1 MAIDNKYTATDRL
14 CDLIDDNFKLLMV
27 MSRFGISLGF
37 GEKSVKEVCEAENVD
52 CDTFL
57 AVANFISSEQ
67 TSFSVEELPKLS
79 IPSLMDYL
87 KNAHTYFLNFVL
99 PMLRRKLIEAIDC
112 SREDNAAF
120 LILKFFDVFVNEVQE
135 HMQYENEQVFS
146 YVEAL
151 LGGKLNRKFNITK
164 FASHHSK
171 IDERLKELKGIITK
185 YYTESSDNL
194 LLSATLYDIYS
205 CEQDLASHNLVEDC
219 LFVPAVMQVEKKLR
233 NEQ

>member
-99 PMLRRKLIEAIDC
+99 PMLRRKLIEAIGC
-112 SREDNAAF
+112 SREDNVAF
-120 LILKFFDVFVNEVQE
+120 LILKFFDVFVNEVRE

-151 LGGKLNRKFNITK
+151 LGGKLNRKFNITM

-219 LFVPAVMQVEKKLR
+219 LFVPAVMQVEKELR

>member
-99 PMLRRKLIEAIDC
+99 PMLRRKLIEAIGC
-112 SREDNAAF
+112 SLEDNVAF
-120 LILKFFDVFVNEVQE
+120 LILKFYDVFVNEVRE

-151 LGGKLNRKFNITK
+151 LGGKLNRKFNITM

>member
-37 GEKSVKEVCEAENVD
+37 GEKSVKEVCEAENV
-52 CDTFL
+52 
-57 AVANFISSEQ
+57 EQ

-87 KNAHTYFLNFVL
+87 KNAHTYFLDFVL

-112 SREDNAAF
+112 SREDNVAF

>member
-1 MAIDNKYTATDRL
+1 MLMAIDNKYTATDRL

-87 KNAHTYFLNFVL
+87 KNAHTYFLDFVL
-99 PMLRRKLIEAIDC
+99 PMLRRKLI
-112 SREDNAAF
+112 
-120 LILKFFDVFVNEVQE
+120 
-135 HMQYENEQVFS
+135 
-146 YVEAL
+146 
-151 LGGKLNRKFNITK
+151 G
-164 FASHHSK
+164 
-171 IDERLKELKGIITK
+171 
-185 YYTESSDNL
+185 
-194 LLSATLYDIYS
+194 LSAVRARTMW
-205 CEQDLASHNLVEDC
+205 H
-219 LFVPAVMQVEKKLR
+219 F
-233 NEQ
+233 

>member
-87 KNAHTYFLNFVL
+87 KNAHTYFLDFVL

-112 SREDNAAF
+112 SREDNVAF
-120 LILKFFDVFVNEVQE
+120 LILKFFDVFVNEVRE

-146 YVEAL
+146 YVEEL
-151 LGGKLNRKFNITK
+151 LGGKLNCKFNITK

-219 LFVPAVMQVEKKLR
+219 LFVPAVMQVEKELR

>member
-1 MAIDNKYTATDRL
+1 MAIDNKYTATDRF

-112 SREDNAAF
+112 SREDNVAF

-151 LGGKLNRKFNITK
+151 LGGKLNRKFNITM

-233 NEQ
+233 NGQ

>member
-1 MAIDNKYTATDRL
+1 
-14 CDLIDDNFKLLMV
+14 

-99 PMLRRKLIEAIDC
+99 PMLRRKLIEAIGC
-112 SREDNAAF
+112 SLEDNVAF
-120 LILKFFDVFVNEVQE
+120 LILKFYDVFVNEVRE

-151 LGGKLNRKFNITK
+151 LGGKLNRKFNITM

>member
-87 KNAHTYFLNFVL
+87 KNAHTYFLDFVL
-99 PMLRRKLIEAIDC
+99 PMLRRKLIEAIGFSC
-112 SREDNAAF
+112 EDNVAF
-120 LILKFFDVFVNEVQE
+120 LILKFFDVFVNEVRE

-151 LGGKLNRKFNITK
+151 LGGKLNRKFNITM

>member
-1 MAIDNKYTATDRL
+1 
-14 CDLIDDNFKLLMV
+14 
-27 MSRFGISLGF
+27 
-37 GEKSVKEVCEAENVD
+37 
-52 CDTFL
+52 
-57 AVANFISSEQ
+57 
-67 TSFSVEELPKLS
+67 
-79 IPSLMDYL
+79 
-87 KNAHTYFLNFVL
+87 
-99 PMLRRKLIEAIDC
+99 MLRRKLIEAIGC
-112 SREDNAAF
+112 SREDNVAF
-120 LILKFFDVFVNEVQE
+120 LILKFFDVFVNEVRE

-146 YVEAL
+146 YVKAL

>member
-112 SREDNAAF
+112 SREDNVAF
-120 LILKFFDVFVNEVQE
+120 LILKFFDVFVNEVRE

-146 YVEAL
+146 YVEEL
-151 LGGKLNRKFNITK
+151 LGGKLNCKFNITK